1 MSKPIVLNLEQWAK
15 LHTQLAK
22 DTPPS
27 VMLIRDKM
35 KSFLGFTVR
44 RHAVWK
50 LDSDFGHKYLKES
63 IHLDFYNE
71 PKRTMFLMKYSE
83 FLDKTGI
90 TDS

>member
-1 MSKPIVLNLEQWAK
+1 MSKPIVLNSEQWSK
-15 LHTQLAK
+15 LHIQLTK

-35 KSFLGFTVR
+35 KVVLGFTVR
-44 RHAVWK
+44 RHTVWK
-50 LDSDFGHKYLKES
+50 LDPDFGHKYPKET

-71 PKRTMFLMKYSE
+71 PKRTMFLLKYSE
-83 FLDKTGI
+83 YLDKTGI